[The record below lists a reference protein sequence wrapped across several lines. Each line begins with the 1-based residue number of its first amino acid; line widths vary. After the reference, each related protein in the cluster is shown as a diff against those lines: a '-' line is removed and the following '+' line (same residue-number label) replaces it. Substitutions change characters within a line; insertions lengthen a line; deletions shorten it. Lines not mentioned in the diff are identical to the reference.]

1 MNLQSA
7 AGAPR
12 SGWGTPFLLGAVC
25 FSVFLQ
31 GVLVPTLPAHVD
43 ELRMLADVYLA
54 NERQLGSPLLTFV
67 AHLYR
72 WDLSVGVTELEQLT
86 RSRWV
91 QWVMQVL
98 IGGLVFLIARTRFS
112 APASLMAVL
121 AGITF
126 SFVLHHGASLRF
138 DTPVALLILAAVAV
152 LLRARTGGTG
162 TPLALL
168 LLALA
173 LLVTIK
179 AVLLLPMFVAFFAL
193 RWLHAPD
200 RRSEAV
206 ALVLGVAG
214 TALFLWGVLRWHMG
228 FVAAEALDV
237 AAREA
242 GDGWWTT
249 VMNAGFLPRGRD
261 ALRALIDNPVQV
273 VLMAGG
279 WWLLARSPAA
289 QRAEHGVAVPWWP
302 LALPLLSLLF
312 YRNAYTYFYVILV
325 PLVCV
330 GVAAWAERMRPR
342 TRSVLAVIMLLL
354 AGLHTHIFMKDAP
367 IRARQETL
375 HAIVHSLFPQPV
387 PYIDCCSMLPSF
399 PKHGFFMSHKGGADY
414 RRHAQPVMRD
424 LLERHVPVFVL
435 ANHPWLMDAFTPM
448 PADVSLLLQEDLD
461 TLHNN
466 YLPVVGQIHVAGKRL
481 PVSLQDSQVDMLI
494 PGPYQLQSMA
504 PVVINDVEHPPQAV
518 VKLPKGRLTLSS
530 EVNQVIVLR
539 WHTGAK
545 PPPVGWP
552 QGSLIPHL

>member
-1 MNLQSA
+1 MNPQPA
-7 AGAPR
+7 AWPR
-12 SGWGTPFLLGAVC
+12 RSFWGTQFLVGAVC
-25 FSVFLQ
+25 FGFLLQ
-31 GVLVPTLPAHVD
+31 AVQVPNLPAHVD

-54 NERQLGSPLLTFV
+54 HERQLDSPLLTFV
-67 AHLYR
+67 AHLYQ
-72 WDLSVGVTELEQLT
+72 WVLTFGASELDQLT
-86 RSRWV
+86 LARWV

-98 IGGLVFLIARTRFS
+98 TGGLVFLIARTRFS
-112 APASLMAVL
+112 PSASLLAVL
-121 AGITF
+121 AGVTF

-138 DTPVALLILAAVAV
+138 DTLVAFLTLAAVAL
-152 LLRARTGGTG
+152 LLRSKQGGAG

-173 LLVTIK
+173 LLITIK
-179 AVLLLPMFVAFFAL
+179 TVLLLPMFAAIIGL

-200 RRSEAV
+200 RRSETV
-206 ALVLGVAG
+206 ALALGSA
-214 TALFLWGVLRWHMG
+214 AAAMFLWVALQWHMG
-228 FVAAEALDV
+228 FVAGNAMD
-237 AAREA
+237 AASREA

-249 VMNAGFLPRGRD
+249 VMDAGFLPRGRD

-289 QRAEHGVAVPWWP
+289 QRAEQGITLPWWP

-325 PLVCV
+325 PLACV

-342 TRSVLAVIMLLL
+342 TRGVLAVVMLLL
-354 AGLHTHIFMKDAP
+354 AGLHTYIFMKDVP

-399 PKHGFFMSHKGGADY
+399 HKHGFFMSHKGGADY
-414 RRHAQPVMRD
+414 RRHGQPVMRAI
-424 LLERHVPVFVL
+424 LEKHAPVFVL
-435 ANHPWLMDAFTPM
+435 ANHPWLIDAFTPM
-448 PADVSLLLQEDLD
+448 PANASLLLQEDLD
-461 TLHNN
+461 TLHSN
-466 YLPVVGQIHVAGKRL
+466 YLPAAGQIHVAGKRL

-504 PVVINDVEHPPQAV
+504 PVVINGVEHPPQAV
-518 VKLPKGRLTLSS
+518 VELPKGILTLRS
-530 EVNQVIVLR
+530 EVNQMIVLR

-545 PPPVGWP
+545 PSPAGWP
-552 QGSLIPHL
+552 QGSLIPSL